1 MAKKLRDIMTSNIA
15 TVTHKDNLYEAAV
28 KMKEHNVGII
38 PVVDEQNKC
47 IGLITDRDIVI
58 RAVADK
64 NPPSTSVVDIMSE
77 RLISGEP
84 DMSVSRAAEIMAKEK
99 VRRLPVLQ
107 NGTLVGMV
115 AMADLTRNKETQDEA
130 AFAIE
135 EVSEP
140 TTIHS
145 QGYMQ

>member
-15 TVTHKDNLYEAAV
+15 TVTQKDNLYEAAV

-58 RAVADK
+58 RAIADK

-99 VRRLPVLQ
+99 VRRLPVLE